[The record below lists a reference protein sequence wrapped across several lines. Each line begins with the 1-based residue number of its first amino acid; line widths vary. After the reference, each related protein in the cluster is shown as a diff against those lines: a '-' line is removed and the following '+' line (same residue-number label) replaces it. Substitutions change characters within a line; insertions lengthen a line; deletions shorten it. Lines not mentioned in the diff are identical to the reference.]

1 MNPPL
6 VSVIIPVYNA
16 EQYLCRCLDSVLS
29 QSYRKLEVIL
39 VDDGSTDCS
48 CNICDEYAANH
59 DNVYIDHITN
69 GGASM
74 ARRHGLQMSHGDYVT
89 FVDSDDY
96 VSPDYVSTLLSLIH
110 QYQVSIAACGVIRTN
125 PNEQAQ
131 WSTDGKSQLLDFDQL
146 MPRFFKYEFWGFPG
160 KLYKHEIFGSIEFP
174 KATLSEDYK
183 VMAQIFHHSRC
194 MAESKNVLYA
204 YEYHPSSLSHTV
216 LSARAFEEFDN
227 VKWVFDYANKNF
239 PHYASNALSNAV
251 ETCVKILLQKRND
264 SNQQFANNFSEI
276 QLFLRQ
282 HTLVICKNHYIH
294 RNVRFLSIAL
304 SLFPYL
310 TLKLY
315 SHYNKKKE
323 RY

>member
-6 VSVIIPVYNA
+6 VSVIIPVYNT

-29 QSYRKLEVIL
+29 QSYKKLEVIL

-59 DNVYIDHITN
+59 DNVYVVHITN

-74 ARRHGLQMSHGDYVT
+74 ARRLGLQMSHGDYVT

-96 VSPDYVSTLLSLIH
+96 VSPNYVSTLLSLIH
-110 QYQVSIAACGVIRTN
+110 QYQVSITACGVIRTN
-125 PNEQAQ
+125 PNEQPQ

-146 MPRFFKYEFWGFPG
+146 MSRFFKYEFWGFPG

-227 VKWVFDYANKNF
+227 VKWVFDYTSKNF

-251 ETCVKILLQKRND
+251 ETCVKLYLCKPLDKERRF
-264 SNQQFANNFSEI
+264 SNNFDK
-276 QLFLRQ
+276 LLAFLRQ
-282 HTLVICKNHYIH
+282 HRGDIKNNKHLPA
-294 RNVRFLSIAL
+294 NVRRLAIMLICSPFFAL
-304 SLFPYL
+304 VAHRFF
-310 TLKLY
+310 TIFK
-315 SHYNKKKE
+315 
-323 RY
+323 

>member
-29 QSYRKLEVIL
+29 QIYKKIEVIL

-48 CNICDEYAANH
+48 CTICDEYAANY

-251 ETCVKILLQKRND
+251 ETCVKLYLCKPLDKERRF
-264 SNQQFANNFSEI
+264 SNNFDK
-276 QLFLRQ
+276 LLAFLRQ
-282 HTLVICKNHYIH
+282 HRGGIKNNKHLPA
-294 RNVRFLSIAL
+294 NVRRLAIMLICNPFFALVAHRFFNFL
-304 SLFPYL
+304 
-310 TLKLY
+310 K
-315 SHYNKKKE
+315 
-323 RY
+323 